1 MNMKEKHFIIRRALS
16 ALTAALIA
24 CSCTLPL
31 QASASGSQLELGD
44 KFDQYISNAVSDIL
58 EGVVS
63 VPKEYR
69 LNDADLIAPRPRREC
84 YGETDSP
91 EELAA
96 ILQKAEALLDGDTT
110 LLSPDTE
117 LKEGTAVRYYL
128 DDTILVLNWKQVID
142 GGVYTFSEA
151 KVAHAS
157 QFRRFFSGGAYG
169 SAALC
174 TATEMATS
182 VNAVAAS
189 SADYYA
195 YRPYGICV
203 NNGVIYRLDEDKI
216 LDTCF
221 IDEEGDLLFV
231 PRGELVTQEEVEQYV
246 KEHHVRFSL
255 AFGPILIQDGQECVP
270 IAYIVGEISKYLSRA
285 ALGQLGTRHHVTVSV
300 NMEPYAV
307 NMPTLRQFATRL
319 QELGIPK
326 AYSLDGGQTATIV
339 MDNTL
344 INSVDYGD
352 QRNIS
357 DIIYFATALPEV
369 EK

>member
-1 MNMKEKHFIIRRALS
+1 MPTV
-16 ALTAALIA
+16 LTG
-24 CSCTLPL
+24 
-31 QASASGSQLELGD
+31 SAS
-44 KFDQYISNAVSDIL
+44 
-58 EGVVS
+58 
-63 VPKEYR
+63 
-69 LNDADLIAPRPRREC
+69 
-84 YGETDSP
+84 
-91 EELAA
+91 
-96 ILQKAEALLDGDTT
+96 TT
-110 LLSPDTE
+110 
-117 LKEGTAVRYYL
+117 
-128 DDTILVLNWKQVID
+128 
-142 GGVYTFSEA
+142 
-151 KVAHAS
+151 AS
-157 QFRRFFSGGAYG
+157 FTGWTR
-169 SAALC
+169 
-174 TATEMATS
+174 T
-182 VNAVAAS
+182 
-189 SADYYA
+189 
-195 YRPYGICV
+195 
-203 NNGVIYRLDEDKI
+203 KI

-231 PRGELVTQEEVEQYV
+231 PRGELVTQEEVAQYV

-285 ALGQLGTRHHVTVSV
+285 ALGQLGTRHYVTVSV